1 MNEEQINQIIN
12 SINKTQ
18 EYWDSIL
25 KSVEEFKIEKEE
37 NKKLEEDNFEV
48 NQKILDELQI
58 INLNQTES
66 FTGLKEEI
74 RSLSFDGKISTSD
87 DILYFNMTVVFLLGF
102 IGAVL
107 CVKSF
112 IGGFQGE

>member
-18 EYWDSIL
+18 EHCDSIL
-25 KSVEEFKIEKEE
+25 KSVEELKIEKEE
-37 NKKLEEDNFEV
+37 NKKLEDNNVEI

-58 INLNQTES
+58 INFNQTES

-74 RSLSFDGKISTSD
+74 KSLSFDGKITTSD